1 MHVHY
6 NLIMEWAKGAEIEYE
21 EAPGV
26 FIKTLLP
33 NWHPGNTYRIHDPY
47 RELKEAA
54 KDPNKEIRL
63 AKDKN
68 GVPYGDDCWHS
79 GDYWQFTEA
88 PDRYAIRDKPKTKK
102 KVLLWQWVLKDTA
115 GRYFTTC
122 VFYPNEEA
130 VAEDFSSKI
139 VGIAPWTEIEV
150 EE

>member
-1 MHVHY
+1 
-6 NLIMEWAKGAEIEYE
+6 MEWAKGAEIEYE

-79 GDYWQFTEA
+79 GDYWKFTEA
-88 PDRYAIRDKPKTKK
+88 PDRYVIRDKPKATKK
-102 KVLLWQWVLKDTA
+102 VKMWQWILKAQDGEHFITSS
-115 GRYFTTC
+115 
-122 VFYPNEEA
+122 FYPNIEKL
-130 VAEDFSSKI
+130 SKEFI
-139 VGIAPWTEIEV
+139 SKVVGIAPWTEIEV